1 MQRKEF
7 LFNPTYVNWDLDLL
21 CKRHNFLVKGNHV
34 SQVWS
39 RYIGLVSMMPTR
51 LFLYLSIVSVAIDIW
66 PWPRLAMS
74 MVTLTI
80 DKYKVNRQHP
90 LMDNLRAY
98 LISFVS
104 VVFACLLSYLVIVIS
119 VNWPR
124 KSLGYKVMMCRT
136 DKLIHGTNTT
146 YPLCNL
152 LHGNI

>member
-1 MQRKEF
+1 MQRKAF
-7 LFNPTYVNWDLDLL
+7 LFNLTYVNCDLDLL

-104 VVFACLLSYLVIVIS
+104 VVFACLFSYLFIVIS
-119 VNWPR
+119 QLTSQIIRLQGHDVQDGQTHSWNQYYISALQPVAWE
-124 KSLGYKVMMCRT
+124 
-136 DKLIHGTNTT
+136 
-146 YPLCNL
+146 
-152 LHGNI
+152 

>member
-1 MQRKEF
+1 MQRKACM
-7 LFNPTYVNWDLDLL
+7 FNPTYVNCKLDLL

-39 RYIGLVSMMPTR
+39 RYNGLVSMMPTR

-98 LISFVS
+98 LISF
-104 VVFACLLSYLVIVIS
+104 FLLCSHAYFHIYSLWS

-152 LHGNI
+152 LHGNS